1 MLLNDYFNAAILN
14 VRELRGG
21 ISKLK
26 RIDNESKQAH
36 NERRA
41 EYIFMQELKKKKR
54 KKTNKE

>member
-1 MLLNDYFNAAILN
+1 MLLYDYFNAAILN

-26 RIDNESKQAH
+26 RIDNEPKRDH

-41 EYIFMQELKKKKR
+41 EYIFAQQQKKKR
-54 KKTNKE
+54 KKNNKE